1 MEKEKRTRGITD
13 VLLILVITILAG
25 TVLILACGASPMEA
39 YGLFFRGI
47 FGTPAGFAE
56 IFVKACPLILTGL
69 GCAVAYRTG
78 FFNIGAEGQFYVGA
92 MATTMVA
99 LNWTAVPG
107 IPRIILS
114 LVIGFLA
121 GGVWALIAA
130 VCKAKFNISEII
142 VTIMLNYIAINF
154 LGYAVR
160 SFLMDPEGNV
170 PQSAKIDKAVQLGT
184 LIRATRFHAG
194 ILIAIICVL
203 VVWFFLE
210 KTTMGYELKAVG
222 LNKRGSTCNGISVM
236 KNIVLSAF
244 LSGGLS
250 AVAGGI
256 EVLAIQKKLL
266 EGISSNCGYTAVLI
280 ALVAFTNWT
289 FANKKRSGAGTDS
302 YPDAKGLYLALR
314 TGGGDNP
321 IGVFFVAVLYAAMQ
335 VGASSMQRQLG
346 VPSAI
351 VNILIG
357 LVVVLILGRELF
369 HFKKKQAK
377 VGKGGNA

>member
-160 SFLMDPEGNV
+160 SFLMDP
-170 PQSAKIDKAVQLGT
+170 
-184 LIRATRFHAG
+184 AG
-194 ILIAIICVL
+194 KC
-203 VVWFFLE
+203 
-210 KTTMGYELKAVG
+210 
-222 LNKRGSTCNGISVM
+222 STVCEN
-236 KNIVLSAF
+236 
-244 LSGGLS
+244 
-250 AVAGGI
+250 
-256 EVLAIQKKLL
+256 
-266 EGISSNCGYTAVLI
+266 
-280 ALVAFTNWT
+280 
-289 FANKKRSGAGTDS
+289 
-302 YPDAKGLYLALR
+302 
-314 TGGGDNP
+314 
-321 IGVFFVAVLYAAMQ
+321 
-335 VGASSMQRQLG
+335 
-346 VPSAI
+346 
-351 VNILIG
+351 
-357 LVVVLILGRELF
+357 
-369 HFKKKQAK
+369 
-377 VGKGGNA
+377 

>member
-25 TVLILACGASPMEA
+25 TVLILACGASPVEA

-170 PQSAKIDKAVQLGT
+170 PQSAKIDKTVQLGT

-203 VVWFFLE
+203 VVWLFPGKNNYGIRIEGSWTEQTWKHLQRYFCYE
-210 KTTMGYELKAVG
+210 KYCAVRLFKRRTFRSGRWNRGPCHSEKA
-222 LNKRGSTCNGISVM
+222 
-236 KNIVLSAF
+236 
-244 LSGGLS
+244 SGGNLLKLWLY
-250 AVAGGI
+250 GCFDRTCGI
-256 EVLAIQKKLL
+256 
-266 EGISSNCGYTAVLI
+266 
-280 ALVAFTNWT
+280 
-289 FANKKRSGAGTDS
+289 
-302 YPDAKGLYLALR
+302 
-314 TGGGDNP
+314 
-321 IGVFFVAVLYAAMQ
+321 
-335 VGASSMQRQLG
+335 
-346 VPSAI
+346 
-351 VNILIG
+351 
-357 LVVVLILGRELF
+357 
-369 HFKKKQAK
+369 
-377 VGKGGNA
+377 

>member
-1 MEKEKRTRGITD
+1 MDRVNNRKRAIVDVFLIFIIT
-13 VLLILVITILAG
+13 VAVG
-25 TVLILACGASPMEA
+25 TVLIIACGANPGEA
-39 YGLFFRGI
+39 YALFFRGI

-92 MATTMVA
+92 MASTMVA
-99 LNWTAVPG
+99 LGMGEAPG
-107 IPRIILS
+107 ILVIVLS
-114 LVIGFLA
+114 LAVGFLA
-121 GGVWALIAA
+121 GGIWALIAA
-130 VCKAKFNISEII
+130 IFKAKFNISEII
-142 VTIMLNYIAINF
+142 VTIMMNYIAINF

-170 PQSAKIDKAVQLGT
+170 PQSAKIVESSQLKILFTG
-184 LIRATRFHAG
+184 TRFHTG
-194 ILIAIICVL
+194 IIIAVVCVFL
-203 VVWFFLE
+203 VWFLIN
-210 KTTMGYELKAVG
+210 KTTVGYELKAVG
-222 LNKRGSTCNGISVM
+222 LNKRASACNGISVM

-250 AVAGGI
+250 AMAGVI

-266 EGISSNCGYTAVLI
+266 EGISSSCGYTAVLV
-280 ALVAFTNWT
+280 ALVAFN
-289 FANKKRSGAGTDS
+289 
-302 YPDAKGLYLALR
+302 
-314 TGGGDNP
+314 NP
-321 IGVFFVAVLYAAMQ
+321 IGVLIVAVLYAAMQ

-357 LVVVLILGRELF
+357 LIVVLILGKEIF
-369 HFKKKQAK
+369 HKIKIGKE
-377 VGKGGNA
+377 KGGTK

>member
-1 MEKEKRTRGITD
+1 MSTKKKKGGQA
-13 VLLILVITILAG
+13 VLDTILIVVITVLVGTILI
-25 TVLILACGASPMEA
+25 VACGASPLEA

-47 FGTPAGFAE
+47 FGTSSSFAE

-69 GCAVAYRTG
+69 GCAVAFRTG

-92 MATTMVA
+92 MVSTIIA
-99 LNWTAVPG
+99 LYLPG
-107 IPRIILS
+107 IPGFLRIILA
-114 LVIGFLA
+114 LVAGFVA
-121 GGVWALIAA
+121 GGLWALIAA
-130 VCKAKFNISEII
+130 VFKAKFNISEII

-170 PQSAKIDKAVQLGT
+170 PQSAKIDAAAQLPV
-184 LIRATRFHAG
+184 LIRSTRFHAG
-194 ILIAIICVL
+194 ILIAVACVL
-203 VVWFFLE
+203 VVWFLLG
-210 KTTMGYELKAVG
+210 KTTVGYELRAVG
-222 LNKRGSTCNGISVM
+222 LNQRASACTGISVM

-266 EGISSNCGYTAVLI
+266 EGISSSCGYTAVLI
-280 ALVAFTNWT
+280 ALVAFNH
-289 FANKKRSGAGTDS
+289 
-302 YPDAKGLYLALR
+302 PL
-314 TGGGDNP
+314 
-321 IGVFFVAVLYAAMQ
+321 GVLLVAVLYAAMQ
-335 VGASSMQRQLG
+335 VGAGSMQRQLG

-357 LVVVLILGRELF
+357 VVVILILGKELF
-369 HFKKKQAK
+369 HIVGKKKQQAE
-377 VGKGGNA
+377 

>member
-25 TVLILACGASPMEA
+25 TALILACGASPVEA

-170 PQSAKIDKAVQLGT
+170 PQSAKIDKAVQLEP

-194 ILIAIICVL
+194 ILIAIIC
-203 VVWFFLE
+203 
-210 KTTMGYELKAVG
+210 
-222 LNKRGSTCNGISVM
+222 TCSMVFPG
-236 KNIVLSAF
+236 KQLWD
-244 LSGGLS
+244 
-250 AVAGGI
+250 
-256 EVLAIQKKLL
+256 
-266 EGISSNCGYTAVLI
+266 
-280 ALVAFTNWT
+280 TN
-289 FANKKRSGAGTDS
+289 
-302 YPDAKGLYLALR
+302 
-314 TGGGDNP
+314 
-321 IGVFFVAVLYAAMQ
+321 
-335 VGASSMQRQLG
+335 
-346 VPSAI
+346 
-351 VNILIG
+351 
-357 LVVVLILGRELF
+357 
-369 HFKKKQAK
+369 
-377 VGKGGNA
+377 